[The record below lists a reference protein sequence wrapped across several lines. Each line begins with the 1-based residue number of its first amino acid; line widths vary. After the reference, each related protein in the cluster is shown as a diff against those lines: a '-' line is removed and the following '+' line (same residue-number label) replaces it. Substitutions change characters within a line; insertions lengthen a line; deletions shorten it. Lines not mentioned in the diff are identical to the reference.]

1 MQETAAEA
9 AADQVE
15 PDGPDEPGGREART
29 RERALDPALRL
40 QNALEMAFRYLGP
53 RARTEVELR
62 RYLEGRQVE
71 PETIE
76 QALASLREQDYV
88 NDVRFA
94 REFSEDKRLL
104 EEWGADRIE
113 RRLLALG
120 VPSAIVRDAVGA
132 RARDDEREAALALV
146 RRRFPALENDPRELK
161 RAIGVLARKGYD
173 SELAWE
179 VVRAHARG
187 GDPYG

>member
-1 MQETAAEA
+1 MQRTGSEAAEQVE
-9 AADQVE
+9 AADLGAPVE
-15 PDGPDEPGGREART
+15 RDTRT
-29 RERALDPALRL
+29 KERALDPALRL
-40 QNALEMAFRYLGP
+40 QNALDMAFRYLGP
-53 RARTEVELR
+53 RARTEVEMR
-62 RYLEGRQVE
+62 RYLEGKRVE

-76 QALASLREQDYV
+76 QALTSLREQDYL

-120 VPSAIVRDAVGA
+120 VPIGIVREAVGA
-132 RARDDEREAALALV
+132 RGRDDEREAAMALV

-173 SELAWE
+173 SELAWD

-187 GDPYG
+187 GDVFD